1 MEEGDSEV
9 LRQSGTVQKVVRHAW
24 NDAQESP
31 ERKHDRL
38 QTRNLT
44 AGALSHSLYSNTLQC
59 TTQNYISEDI
69 WLYAGS
75 WGILLEG
82 LLHFWTFWCEKI
94 FLKITTTNAKRKLK
108 IGIASHTKKWKLFA
122 KRPNILAMHSE
133 IILHKNKRKKSQIE
147 LKVIEFPLVVKFST
161 AWQMRDKGGI

>member
-1 MEEGDSEV
+1 MKLHSHVEEGDSEV
-9 LRQSGTVQKVVRHAW
+9 LRQSGTVEKVVRHAW

-44 AGALSHSLYSNTLQC
+44 AGSLSHSLYSNTLQC

-69 WLYAGS
+69 WLYVGS

-82 LLHFWTFWCEKI
+82 LI
-94 FLKITTTNAKRKLK
+94 FKGSTSFLDILIWKQILKKITTTNAKRKWK
-108 IGIASHTKKWKLFA
+108 IAIASHTKIVLTICKT
-122 KRPNILAMHSE
+122 
-133 IILHKNKRKKSQIE
+133 
-147 LKVIEFPLVVKFST
+147 V
-161 AWQMRDKGGI
+161 

>member
-1 MEEGDSEV
+1 MKLHSHVEEGDSEV
-9 LRQSGTVQKVVRHAW
+9 LRQSGTVEKVVRHAW

-44 AGALSHSLYSNTLQC
+44 AGAFSHSLYSNTLQC

-82 LLHFWTFWCEKI
+82 LILKGSTSFLDILMWKEIKKKLPQQMQKENGKLALLHTQFIFNYLQNCLIFW
-94 FLKITTTNAKRKLK
+94 
-108 IGIASHTKKWKLFA
+108 
-122 KRPNILAMHSE
+122 P
-133 IILHKNKRKKSQIE
+133 
-147 LKVIEFPLVVKFST
+147 
-161 AWQMRDKGGI
+161 